1 MEHLLSNFT
10 ALANEHS
17 LEYWMCAGT
26 LLGAVRDGGF
36 IPWDDDVDLCAHS
49 RMLDRLVNESAVQ
62 LSCARSGIVIGF
74 SDDIYRVS
82 FAKSDQGVYLD
93 IFEMEVHYFA
103 RARSQYFNFLLLC
116 ARSVSRALVPVYLG
130 SCSRS
135 VLTQLSHSLAL
146 FPLFLAQTHTYTRTR
161 THTHTDTHQLEKP
174 CCLSFTQVCT
184 FFCTWFFFYVCVRFL
199 VTHSTY
205 LRTWSNQPHSFQQHG
220 TSCQPTTAWQ
230 STPFSAEVWRH
241 GGHKSVLP
249 LVL

>member
-1 MEHLLSNFT
+1 VWYRSAMVVLGLVWTYDVLVLFSGLTTRYQRASQKKGPAPIPQQFRAAMEHLLSNFT

-82 FAKSDQGVYLD
+82 FAKSDQGVYMD
-93 IFEMEVHYFA
+93 IFEMEVHCLA
-103 RARSQYFNFLLLC
+103 RARSQYFSLLLLR

-184 FFCTWFFFYVCVRFL
+184 FFCT
-199 VTHSTY
+199 
-205 LRTWSNQPHSFQQHG
+205 
-220 TSCQPTTAWQ
+220 
-230 STPFSAEVWRH
+230 
-241 GGHKSVLP
+241 
-249 LVL
+249 